1 MADMQSQLSLSFGD
15 STVKATGL
23 IVIAAVAGLVLLRRL
38 SGSVAVK

>member
-23 IVIAAVAGLVLLRRL
+23 LVVGAVIGLVLLKRF
-38 SGSVAVK
+38 SGSVSVG